1 MIRQTLSLTIVA
13 LVTVA
18 VGAQGPE
25 PSLRKKL
32 YEKNRPVIERLV
44 EQTIESSKTPNDHL
58 KRADTY
64 HKVLLHFNKQIANAR
79 DEGDADRVAELSE
92 HLTTL
97 VEKGL
102 APTLDKAKRQVEGG
116 SNQEEF
122 PTVKR
127 NLVAQ
132 LDVLIKQ
139 LAEEPSARTSL
150 EGAKDKVNAITI
162 PEKK

>member
-1 MIRQTLSLTIVA
+1 MIRQILSLTVVA
-13 LVTVA
+13 AVTIA

-25 PSLRKKL
+25 PRVRGML
-32 YEKNRPVIERLV
+32 YKMNRGVIERLV
-44 EQTIESSKTPNDHL
+44 EQSVESSKTPNDHL

-64 HKVLLHFNKQIANAR
+64 HKLLLDFNKQIASAR
-79 DEGDADRVAELSE
+79 TEGKTDRVAELTE

-116 SNQEEF
+116 SNQDEF

-139 LAEEPSARTSL
+139 LPDEPAARASL